1 MNATFDPYHQWLGI
15 APAEQPANHYR
26 LLGVGQF
33 EADSDVLQHAADQR
47 MAHLRTFQSGPRGQ
61 LSQRL
66 LNEIATALRCLLTPD
81 LRARYDD
88 ELRRERR
95 LIQAPSESLVGVT
108 PVEQHK
114 GVALA
119 SLPHCATMPPPVP
132 PPPTAVRAMGEQAST
147 VQVSGPSVRTRRGQS
162 SDAFFAVAKIIAGG
176 VAGLAIGVLF
186 LWGVVGVDPF
196 GLFGKQAT
204 ISRQPVDQGSTSLP
218 LATPISAATLDL
230 PQPSEPTS
238 PPPAVPVS
246 VTEPTSEAPEPVVPL
261 TEPLT
266 VPSLEPQPPPSVLA
280 DSPVF
285 LSDLQPIQ
293 VVALRVPPARVRVR
307 EQQSPH
313 GIFLHPSSNSTAKI
327 TFDLGRKFR
336 SLTGSAALNDSAN
349 GPPLSPLT
357 MRIVGDGQTLWTSKP
372 IRSLGAAD
380 QFQIDITGIATLEL
394 EVQCPGAD
402 GRAHAAWFAVMAD
415 PAADPT
421 NEELEKLFPS
431 GKPKPR
437 ELSDLLKPKA
447 EPATSKLPRPT
458 PDKLAAAEK
467 TFAEVMGAEIT
478 GAKTLEAKSKLA
490 DKLLQLGAAPGQDA
504 AGQFVVLSAACTKA
518 VEFDQLLKGLALL
531 EQRFAGDLTDVRL
544 QGFEAVKGQI
554 NLQQIEKFGDTLLA
568 SIESAERTDRFG
580 AADDLCKIGQAV
592 GRKLNDRRFTDAFAE
607 RSARTDKLA
616 NAFSL
621 VKPSLLTAQANPDD
635 QEAAMRS
642 GQYIAYVRN
651 DWKAALPMLARTT
664 DEELQALVQ
673 DDLKNPKEDSEILKL
688 ADRWWERAESSSA
701 LSQEGMRRR
710 ATHWYRVIPQ
720 GKLQGLEAQKVA
732 KRIAE
737 TETDWLA
744 SWRPFS
750 PKVVFEKKAIGRY
763 RLYITNLGN
772 KERKRQGLVTIAQ
785 DYVVIGQDGKPF
797 GHWRQDGEQLRLDFT
812 AHFDGYALLQTRTRQ
827 WAGHHHRP
835 SDKTVWGWELIPE

>member
-1 MNATFDPYHQWLGI
+1 
-15 APAEQPANHYR
+15 
-26 LLGVGQF
+26 
-33 EADSDVLQHAADQR
+33 
-47 MAHLRTFQSGPRGQ
+47 
-61 LSQRL
+61 
-66 LNEIATALRCLLTPD
+66 
-81 LRARYDD
+81 
-88 ELRRERR
+88 
-95 LIQAPSESLVGVT
+95 
-108 PVEQHK
+108 
-114 GVALA
+114 
-119 SLPHCATMPPPVP
+119 
-132 PPPTAVRAMGEQAST
+132 
-147 VQVSGPSVRTRRGQS
+147 
-162 SDAFFAVAKIIAGG
+162 
-176 VAGLAIGVLF
+176 
-186 LWGVVGVDPF
+186 
-196 GLFGKQAT
+196 
-204 ISRQPVDQGSTSLP
+204 
-218 LATPISAATLDL
+218 
-230 PQPSEPTS
+230 
-238 PPPAVPVS
+238 
-246 VTEPTSEAPEPVVPL
+246 
-261 TEPLT
+261 
-266 VPSLEPQPPPSVLA
+266 
-280 DSPVF
+280 
-285 LSDLQPIQ
+285 
-293 VVALRVPPARVRVR
+293 
-307 EQQSPH
+307 
-313 GIFLHPSSNSTAKI
+313 
-327 TFDLGRKFR
+327 
-336 SLTGSAALNDSAN
+336 
-349 GPPLSPLT
+349 

-372 IRSLGAAD
+372 IRSLGDAE
-380 QFQIDITGIATLEL
+380 QFQIDTTGIATLEL
-394 EVQCPGAD
+394 QVQCPGAD

-415 PAADPT
+415 PAAEPT

-431 GKPKPR
+431 SKPKPR
-437 ELSDLLKPKA
+437 ELSELLKPKA

-467 TFAEVMGAEIT
+467 TFAEVMGAEIA

-518 VEFDQLLKGLALL
+518 VEFEQLLKGLALL

-554 NLQQIEKFGDTLLA
+554 NLQQIEKFADTLLA

-580 AADDLCKIGQAV
+580 AADDLSKIGQAV

-607 RSARTDKLA
+607 RSARTAKLA

-664 DEELQALVQ
+664 DEELQSLVQ
-673 DDLKNPKEDSEILKL
+673 DDLKNPKEDNEILKL

-710 ATHWYRVIPQ
+710 ATHWYRLIPQ

-750 PKVVFEKKAIGRY
+750 PKVVFEKKAIGKY

-772 KERKRQGLVTIAQ
+772 KERTRQGLVTIAQ
-785 DYVVIGQDGKPF
+785 NYDVIGQDGKPF
-797 GHWRQDGEQLRLDFT
+797 GQWRQDGEHLRLDFT

-827 WAGHHHRP
+827 WTGHHHRP
-835 SDKTVWGWELIPE
+835 SDKTVWGWELVPE